1 MSSSITV
8 HPSAV
13 VASSAELGEGVS
25 IGAYAVVGEGVR
37 LGDRTTVGS
46 HAVVQGPS
54 VFGEENR
61 IFPHAALG
69 FEPQDLKYR
78 GEPTRLVVGSRNVF
92 REFTTVQRG
101 TATGGGETVVGDDNY
116 FMNYTH
122 VAHDNRIGSHVV
134 MANCSVLAGHVQVGN
149 HAKVGAFNAVHQFC
163 RIGAHAFMGAYTAC
177 RQDVLPFC
185 RTEGNEDPKTYGI
198 NTIGLKRA
206 GFSDER
212 VEALQK
218 AYRLLRQSKLNT
230 SQALKRIAEEL
241 SGQPDVEELVQF
253 IRTSERGFIK

>member
-1 MSSSITV
+1 MSSVTI

-13 VASSAELGEGVS
+13 VAPGAELGQGVA
-25 IGAYAVVGEGVR
+25 IGAYAVIGEGVV
-37 LGDRTTVGS
+37 LGDRTSVGNHATVE
-46 HAVVQGPS
+46 GPA
-54 VFGEENR
+54 VFGQDNR

-78 GEPTRLVVGSRNVF
+78 GEPTRLVVGERNVF
-92 REFTTVQRG
+92 REFSTVQRG

-122 VAHDNRIGSHVV
+122 VGHDNRIGSKVV
-134 MANCSVLAGHVQVGN
+134 MANCAVLAGHVEVGSN
-149 HAKVGAFNAVHQFC
+149 AKIGAFNAVHQFC
-163 RIGAHAFMGAYTAC
+163 RVGAFAFLGAYTGC

-185 RTEGNEDPKTYGI
+185 RTDGLENPKTYGI
-198 NTIGLKRA
+198 NTIGLKRS

-218 AYRLLRQSKLNT
+218 AYRLLVKSKLNT
-230 SQALKRIAEEL
+230 SQALERIAEEL
-241 SGQPDVEELVQF
+241 QGQPDVNELVQF
-253 IRTSERGFIK
+253 IQSSERGFIK